1 MSPFI
6 QNSKGKTSLQLAIT
20 VTAASCP
27 LTICL
32 NILVIVAIMKIRK
45 LQTNSN
51 ILIASLAMVD
61 LLVGAVSMPMA
72 ISVDAL
78 IVRGTLS
85 ERLLCANIY
94 ILYTTAAASFNHLI
108 LIAWERYVAIAR
120 WTEYKLIV
128 TKERVKRYAGIAW
141 ITAILTV
148 AFYVTFT
155 ASDTQQVVLLAIK
168 VSGFLVW
175 LVGITLMAY
184 FYRMVYI
191 ETQKLKGSQIGRDNA
206 QVKARIE
213 SKINDNVLFV
223 TIAVL
228 VFSVPLV
235 TVLMIAHFF
244 PILHSFSV
252 FRWAEI
258 FLQFNALVNPAIY
271 FYRNNRYRKAAL
283 TFLTFRRPKKV
294 GVKIVTKC
302 RANVVRASRTRRCH
316 VGKLLEDEPSRVSS
330 RLQSFTKDAHRAG
343 WKTWGGVSANTPK
356 RRYDFILFWH
366 VGKLVDDE
374 RSRPFRRSYSVT
386 EETHGDRKTWGGVS
400 VGTPM
405 KKRSSSLLTNRDTLR
420 K

>member
-1 MSPFI
+1 MTVTNMNSTENYMDNSSRSSKFSLNMSPFI

-120 WTEYKLIV
+120 WTEYKIIV

-155 ASDTQQVVLLAIK
+155 ESDTQQVVLLAIK
-168 VSGFLVW
+168 VSVFLVW

-191 ETQKLKGSQIGRDNA
+191 ETQKLKGSQIGRA
-206 QVKARIE
+206 
-213 SKINDNVLFV
+213 
-223 TIAVL
+223 
-228 VFSVPLV
+228 
-235 TVLMIAHFF
+235 
-244 PILHSFSV
+244 SF
-252 FRWAEI
+252 
-258 FLQFNALVNPAIY
+258 
-271 FYRNNRYRKAAL
+271 RKA
-283 TFLTFRRPKKV
+283 
-294 GVKIVTKC
+294 C
-302 RANVVRASRTRRCH
+302 ASTTQAILARWHFVEESR
-316 VGKLLEDEPSRVSS
+316 VPSKLL
-330 RLQSFTKDAHRAG
+330 Q
-343 WKTWGGVSANTPK
+343 
-356 RRYDFILFWH
+356 
-366 VGKLVDDE
+366 KL
-374 RSRPFRRSYSVT
+374 
-386 EETHGDRKTWGGVS
+386 
-400 VGTPM
+400 
-405 KKRSSSLLTNRDTLR
+405 LR
-420 K
+420 GSPL